1 MANQLFQEITKTTN
15 DNNIMSQFNLFKS
28 NPMQFLLQRNINV
41 PEQYINDPQAAV
53 QHLLNNGSMSQDTFN
68 RLRNTAKKMGINI

>member
-1 MANQLFQEITKTTN
+1 MANPLFQEITKTMN

-68 RLRNTAKKMGINI
+68 ILRNTAKKMGINI